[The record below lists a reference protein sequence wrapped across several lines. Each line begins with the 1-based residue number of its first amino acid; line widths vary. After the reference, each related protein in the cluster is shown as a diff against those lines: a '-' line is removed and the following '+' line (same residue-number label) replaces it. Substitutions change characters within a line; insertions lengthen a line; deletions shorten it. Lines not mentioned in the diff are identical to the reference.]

1 MAERSLRLITGTGTA
16 APLGTPDQ
24 PATAWETAWV
34 DALNTLELDVT
45 RAERLLTDG
54 TPAVAASPRPDW
66 VAPVMSGPLPERLR
80 ARAEAIADR
89 QLRLAEDLS
98 RAVAAARQEL
108 RLAERIQAHALD
120 RSTPAFLDA
129 SF

>member
-1 MAERSLRLITGTGTA
+1 MAERTLRLV
-16 APLGTPDQ
+16 APEQL
-24 PATAWETAWV
+24 ATDWETAWA
-34 DALNTLELDVT
+34 DALITLELDVT

-54 TPAVAASPRPDW
+54 TPAVAVAPRPDW
-66 VAPVMSGPLPERLR
+66 VAPALSGPLPERLR
-80 ARAEAIADR
+80 ARAEAIAAR

>member
-1 MAERSLRLITGTGTA
+1 MAERTLRLVP
-16 APLGTPDQ
+16 PLDD
-24 PATAWETAWV
+24 PATAWDTAWSE
-34 DALNTLELDVT
+34 ALTALELDVS
-45 RAERLLTDG
+45 RAEALLMNGSADG
-54 TPAVAASPRPDW
+54 LADPAPAVALPPRPDW
-66 VAPVMSGPLPERLR
+66 IAPALSGPLPERLR
-80 ARAEAIADR
+80 ARAEAIAAR

-98 RAVAAARQEL
+98 RAIAAARQEL

>member
-1 MAERSLRLITGTGTA
+1 MAEPALRLVA
-16 APLGTPDQ
+16 NDQ
-24 PATAWETAWV
+24 PHAEWEAAWA
-34 DALNTLELDVT
+34 DALTALELDVS

-54 TPAVAASPRPDW
+54 APAVAPPPRPDW
-66 VAPVMSGPLPERLR
+66 IAPALSGPLPERMR
-80 ARAEAIADR
+80 ARAEAIATR

-98 RAVAAARQEL
+98 RAIAAARQEL
-108 RLAERIQAHALD
+108 RLSQRIQAHALD

>member
-1 MAERSLRLITGTGTA
+1 MAERTLRLV
-16 APLGTPDQ
+16 PPPCH
-24 PATAWETAWV
+24 PATAWEAAWAE
-34 DALNTLELDVT
+34 ALTTLELDVS
-45 RAERLLTDG
+45 RAEALLANG
-54 TPAVAASPRPDW
+54 APAVALTPRPDW
-66 VAPVMSGPLPERLR
+66 VAPALTGPLPERLR
-80 ARAEAIADR
+80 ARAEAIAAR

>member
-1 MAERSLRLITGTGTA
+1 MVPERALRLVPPDGGA
-16 APLGTPDQ
+16 AE
-24 PATAWETAWV
+24 WEAAWV
-34 DALNTLELDVT
+34 DALNTLELDVA
-45 RAERLLTDG
+45 RAEALLADS
-54 TPAVAASPRPDW
+54 TPAAVLHVRPDW
-66 VAPVMSGPLPERLR
+66 VAPSLTGPLPERLR

-89 QLRLAEDLS
+89 QLRVAEELS
-98 RAVAAARQEL
+98 RAIAAARQEL